1 VLNLIPWLL
10 YSANPRLQLLSLR
23 NAKKL
28 DFFPVGDACPPCGE
42 QVPAPETDEVVV
54 FRDFFTYGLRFPC
67 DPALPSILDKFLVK
81 MHQLTPKSFLEV
93 SKFF

>member
-54 FRDFFTYGLRFPC
+54 LEISLPTGLDFHV
-67 DPALPSILDKFLVK
+67 ILLYPLFLI
-81 MHQLTPKSFLEV
+81 SFW
-93 SKFF
+93 